1 MANDVSF
8 KAGVGAQN
16 GDNNQDGDMVADSNA
31 ADGTDTGLIVGIV
44 VGAVLCL
51 LGACLVAF
59 AVVKNR
65 KDADKAAVYSPET
78 PAPAHSRPAA
88 PLPAE
93 AAGGTRKPV
102 YGEAPRKS
110 LLADEREIGEYRY
123 VPCDAAF
130 TDAGGTVQSAGSDST
145 YGDLKLSPR
154 EELPG
159 LNGSGTFH

>member
-1 MANDVSF
+1 MDN
-8 KAGVGAQN
+8 QN
-16 GDNNQDGDMVADSNA
+16 GDMVDDSSA
-31 ADGTDTGLIVGIV
+31 ADGPDTGLIVGIV

-65 KDADKAAVYSPET
+65 KDADKSSSVYSPET
-78 PAPAHSRPAA
+78 PPPAHSRPAA

-93 AAGGTRKPV
+93 AAGGSRVPV
-102 YGEAPRKS
+102 YGEAPRKA

-123 VPCDAAF
+123 VPCDAAL
-130 TDAGGTVQSAGSDST
+130 TDGGGTVQSAGSDST

-154 EELPG
+154 QPLPG
-159 LNGSGTFH
+159 LNGSDSFH